1 MEERGVQTFDRLISQ
16 LPEAAEVIED
26 LLRLLKA
33 LRKSGV
39 LDFLIG
45 LLENLDSTLESTV
58 DRNANALRSLGQI
71 YATLNG
77 DEEIKDVTLSDIL
90 RELNDPDV
98 KRGLMAILKVLKV
111 IGSASREGKP
121 GQD

>member
-77 DEEIKDVTLSDIL
+77 DEEIKDVT
-90 RELNDPDV
+90 
-98 KRGLMAILKVLKV
+98 
-111 IGSASREGKP
+111 
-121 GQD
+121 

>member
-98 KRGLMAILKVLKV
+98 KRGLMAIIKMLKV

>member
-98 KRGLMAILKVLKV
+98 KRGLMAIIKVLKV